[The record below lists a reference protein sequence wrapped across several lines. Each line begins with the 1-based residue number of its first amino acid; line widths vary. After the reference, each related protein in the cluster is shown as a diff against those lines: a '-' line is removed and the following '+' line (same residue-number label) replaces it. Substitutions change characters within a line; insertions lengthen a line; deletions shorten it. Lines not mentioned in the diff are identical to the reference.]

1 MQSNQ
6 DQSNQDQRM
15 SYADFINTFRRNS
28 KKRTDIGSH
37 APKVKA
43 KASKAN
49 KRRRKSAEMSRRRNR
64 RRK

>member
-6 DQSNQDQRM
+6 DKQM
-15 SYADFINTFRRNS
+15 SFADFLNTFRRKN

-37 APKVKA
+37 SPKVKA
-43 KASKAN
+43 KASKAK
-49 KRRRKSAEMSRRRNR
+49 KRRKKSAEMSRRRNR